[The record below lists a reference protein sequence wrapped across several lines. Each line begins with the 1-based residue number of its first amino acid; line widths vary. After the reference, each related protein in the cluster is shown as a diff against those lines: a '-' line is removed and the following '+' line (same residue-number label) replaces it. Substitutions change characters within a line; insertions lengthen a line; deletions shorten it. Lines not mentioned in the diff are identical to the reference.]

1 MTIWLPFQKLIA
13 PPPAKGSVKF
23 LSKILSKCCIIYS
36 KFIFDLPCE
45 GAAGLLLFMETL
57 DRLLVGEAVSERSG
71 DETEAVVA
79 VDEVEF
85 IFLTCKK
92 RHVN

>member
-1 MTIWLPFQKLIA
+1 M
-13 PPPAKGSVKF
+13 
-23 LSKILSKCCIIYS
+23 
-36 KFIFDLPCE
+36 
-45 GAAGLLLFMETL
+45 FMETL

>member
-1 MTIWLPFQKLIA
+1 M
-13 PPPAKGSVKF
+13 
-23 LSKILSKCCIIYS
+23 
-36 KFIFDLPCE
+36 
-45 GAAGLLLFMETL
+45 FMETL

-92 RHVN
+92 KTVKLTHSLDECSVFTIFFLNYAEACYRNRTASGRNSR

>member
-1 MTIWLPFQKLIA
+1 M
-13 PPPAKGSVKF
+13 
-23 LSKILSKCCIIYS
+23 
-36 KFIFDLPCE
+36 
-45 GAAGLLLFMETL
+45 FMETL
-57 DRLLVGEAVSERSG
+57 DRLLVGEAVRERSG

-92 RHVN
+92 KHVKLSHSVDDCSVFTIFLNYVSIGLLPK

>member
-1 MTIWLPFQKLIA
+1 M
-13 PPPAKGSVKF
+13 
-23 LSKILSKCCIIYS
+23 
-36 KFIFDLPCE
+36 
-45 GAAGLLLFMETL
+45 FMETL

-92 RHVN
+92 KTCEIIPFGIWLQCFHDFFELYLNTK

>member
-1 MTIWLPFQKLIA
+1 
-13 PPPAKGSVKF
+13 
-23 LSKILSKCCIIYS
+23 
-36 KFIFDLPCE
+36 
-45 GAAGLLLFMETL
+45 METL
-57 DRLLVGEAVSERSG
+57 ERLLVGEAVRERSG

-92 RHVN
+92 RCEIIPFSRWLQCFHDFFKLCLELYYRNRTASGRNSR